1 MSADLPRL
9 RRWLQRHQLQTP
21 AAIIAETYRPLGFF
35 AGQVLSAVHPLLP
48 GGQAKRW
55 GETLSSWEEEGPG
68 RQLNQS
74 DNNQTAT
81 KS

>member
-35 AGQVLSAVHPLLP
+35 AGQVLSAMDPLLP
-48 GGQAKRW
+48 GIQAKGW
-55 GETLSSWEEEGPG
+55 GKTLSSWEEEDTN

-74 DNNQTAT
+74 DSKQTTA